1 MALAGNRFVKLDRTD
16 LRILEALQ
24 ADGRISNLNL
34 AKSVG
39 LSPSACL
46 SRVRGLEARGIIT
59 GYRAQVDV
67 ELVRPTMMVYA
78 EITMKQHD
86 LDAFGRFEA
95 FMRGLPEVLEAYRV
109 SGSIDYMIKVMVT
122 DSRGWRDLALHL
134 LDEYNIDKVTTHI
147 ILVSSKPPSIEPL
160 VSGQF

>member
-16 LRILEALQ
+16 LKILEALQ

-46 SRVRGLEARGIIT
+46 SRVRGLESRGIIT
-59 GYRAQVDV
+59 GYRAKVDV

-86 LDAFGRFEA
+86 LEAFSRFEA
-95 FMRGLPEVLEAYRV
+95 FIRGLPEVLEAYRV
-109 SGSIDYMIKVMVT
+109 SGAIDYMVKVMVT
-122 DSRGWRDLALHL
+122 DSRGWRDLAVHL

-147 ILVSSKPPSIEPL
+147 ILVSSKEPSVEPL

>member
-1 MALAGNRFVKLDRTD
+1 MTGNRFVKLDQTD
-16 LRILEALQ
+16 LKILAALQ
-24 ADGRISNLNL
+24 RDGRISNLNL
-34 AKSVG
+34 AKSIG

-46 SRVRGLEARGIIT
+46 SRVRSLESRGIIT

-86 LDAFGRFEA
+86 LDAFSRFEA
-95 FMRGLPEVLEAYRV
+95 FVSKLPEVLEAYRV
-109 SGSIDYMIKVMVT
+109 SGAIDYMIKVMVT
-122 DSRGWRDLALHL
+122 DARGWRDLAVHFLE
-134 LDEYNIDKVTTHI
+134 EYNIDKVTTHV
-147 ILVSSKPPSIEPL
+147 ILVSSKEPAPSPL